1 MNGDGGAYSSELQ
14 AFRVRA
20 GAESLTVFAKLY
32 LGRRFSLPWN
42 AMHTE
47 LASDLQSLDRT
58 PFRLAV
64 AAPDGYGKTSLLSF
78 ALILWVLAYRKKRC
92 IVLGSSSRTAA
103 GEYLSGIDTELR
115 RNDLLR
121 NDFPHLL
128 NIARASGAS
137 GSRASPPRLIAVPG
151 IAKVHTIGPSSS
163 LTEVSF
169 EGFPPDL
176 IVLDEFDPGVDDTKV
191 TSQTNQRVDRL
202 ERTLRRKILDRFTN
216 ASIIITGPLLDAE
229 GLMDRLLS
237 PKHAGSWTQRFY
249 PAVTRYPDQFERWFE
264 WATILAKDRTAAD
277 VFLEEHR
284 TRLTGDAS
292 VLWPQ
297 HESFERLM
305 QLRAEHGWEWF
316 DRYRQGFPPGGTLR
330 AGMNACRSI
339 SCDSRSGVVSV
350 VDDAGYQRL
359 LPDDSNTQ
367 PDITVRF
374 LSEDDA
380 ALGKPV
386 PGSDGAPE
394 GRQF

>member
-1 MNGDGGAYSSELQ
+1 MNRGACSSALQ
-14 AFRVRA
+14 AYRVQA
-20 GAESLTVFAKLY
+20 GAQSLTAFAKLY

-42 AMHTE
+42 AMHSE
-47 LASDLQSLDRT
+47 LATDLQNLDSASL
-58 PFRLAV
+58 RLAV

-115 RNDLLR
+115 RNDLIR
-121 NDFPHLL
+121 HDFPHLRD
-128 NIARASGAS
+128 IARASGAS

-151 IAKVHTIGPSSS
+151 IAKIHTIGPSSS

-169 EGFPPDL
+169 EGSPPDL

-202 ERTLRRKILDRFTN
+202 ERTLRRKILDRFTR

-229 GLMDRLLS
+229 GLMDRMLS
-237 PKHAGSWTQRFY
+237 SEHAGAWTQRFY
-249 PAVTRYPDQFERWFE
+249 PAVTRYPEYFERWFE
-264 WATILAKDRTAAD
+264 WATIWAKDRTAAD

-284 TRLTGDAS
+284 AVLTENAS

-330 AGMNACRSI
+330 AGTNACRRLS
-339 SCDSRSGVVSV
+339 SDSRSGIVSV

-359 LPDDSNTQ
+359 LPDGSSAQ
-367 PDITVRF
+367 PDVKVRF

>member
-1 MNGDGGAYSSELQ
+1 MNRGACSSDLQ
-14 AFRVRA
+14 VFRVRA

-58 PFRLAV
+58 PLRLAV
-64 AAPDGYGKTSLLSF
+64 AAPDGYGKSSLLSF

-92 IVLGSSSRTAA
+92 IVLGSGSRTAA
-103 GEYLSGIDTELR
+103 GEYLCGIDTELR
-115 RNDLLR
+115 RNELLKR
-121 NDFPHLL
+121 DFPHLRD
-128 NIARASGAS
+128 ISRASGAS

-169 EGFPPDL
+169 EGSPPDL
-176 IVLDEFDPGVDDTKV
+176 IVLDEFDPGVDDSKV

-202 ERTLRRKILDRFTN
+202 ERTLRRKILDRFTD

-237 PKHAGSWTQRFY
+237 SEHAGAWMQRFY
-249 PAVTRYPDQFERWFE
+249 PAVTRYPEQFERWFE
-264 WATILAKDRTAAD
+264 WATIWAKDRTAGD
-277 VFLEEHR
+277 VLFKEHR
-284 TRLTGDAS
+284 AVLTGGAS

-316 DRYRQGFPPGGTLR
+316 DRYRQGFPPGGTLH
-330 AGMNACRSI
+330 AGTNACRRFL
-339 SCDSRSGVVSV
+339 CDSRSGFVTV

-367 PDITVRF
+367 PDVTLRLVF
-374 LSEDDA
+374 EDDA